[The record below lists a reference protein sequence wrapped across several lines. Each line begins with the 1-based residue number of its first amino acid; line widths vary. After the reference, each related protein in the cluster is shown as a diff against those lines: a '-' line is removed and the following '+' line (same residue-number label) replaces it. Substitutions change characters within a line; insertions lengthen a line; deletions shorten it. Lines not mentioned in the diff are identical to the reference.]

1 MPVRHYLAGMQWKE
15 AAGVLRAA
23 CVHQSEGE
31 CSEVLRR
38 VGEELS
44 GKTMLQ
50 LRSSPETDLPEGRIR
65 EIAEALQRDEPL
77 QYILG
82 FEWFGPLRIAVGP
95 GVLIPRP
102 ETEELVH
109 WIRQEYAGSEN
120 LRVLDAGTGSGCIA
134 LLLKHFFPTWEICA
148 GDVSPVA
155 LDYTGRNASA
165 LGLDIK
171 PFRLNLLDPGTF
183 PAVRFDLMVS
193 NPPYVTPAEGEEM
206 DGRVLDHEPHLA
218 LFVSNNDPLQFYKAL
233 LDLAEKVLVPGGS
246 LFLESG
252 SVHAHEVADCMQR
265 AGYHTELRKDMYGQ
279 PRMIRAVKAA
289 TRP

>member
-15 AAGVLRAA
+15 AAAVLRAA
-23 CVHQSEGE
+23 CVHHSEGE
-31 CSEVLRR
+31 CLEVLRR

-44 GKTMLQ
+44 GKTLLQ
-50 LRSSPETDLPEGRIR
+50 LRSSPETDLPEGRVR

-109 WIRQEYAGSEN
+109 WIRKQFEGKDQQ
-120 LRVLDAGTGSGCIA
+120 RVLDAGTGSGCIA
-134 LLLKHFFPTWEICA
+134 LLLKYYFPSWEVHA

-155 LDYTGRNASA
+155 LDFTRRNALS
-165 LGLDIK
+165 LGLDIHS
-171 PFRLNLLDPGTF
+171 FGMNLLDAATF
-183 PAVRFDLMVS
+183 PRATFDLLVS

-206 DGRVLDHEPHLA
+206 EGRVLDHEPHLA
-218 LFVSNNDPLQFYKAL
+218 LFVSNNDPLQFYNAQ

-252 SVHAHEVADCMQR
+252 SAHAHEVLALMQE
-265 AGYHTELRKDMYGQ
+265 AGYQAELRNDMYGQ
-279 PRMIRAVKAA
+279 PRMIRAVKAT